1 MWAQVAKN
9 CKNLEFLIKKFAPKD
24 EIPLSNFYKIRCD
37 GGYPRY
43 VPSRL
48 LPNLKMQ
55 AYWCQICIIANFCFK
70 FSLKGYVP

>member
-55 AYWCQICIIANFCFK
+55 A
-70 FSLKGYVP
+70 